1 MYLKATNGV
10 VEKYPYSIGLLR
22 KDNPR
27 TSFPKNPTDAVLA
40 GYGMYPVREANP
52 NVGTDQKLVKSWTPE
67 FINGEWILNH
77 QAVDMTAEEI
87 AERDGVIAA
96 NVREERDKRLADTD
110 WTQVADSP
118 VDSAVWSVYRQSLRD
133 IPSQAGFPWDVVWPT
148 QPE

>member
-22 KDNPR
+22 KDNPNV
-27 TSFPKNPTDAVLA
+27 SFPKNPTDAVLA

-52 NVGTDQKLVKSWTPE
+52 TVGTDQKLVKSWTPE

-96 NVREERDKRLADTD
+96 NVREDRNKRLADTD
-110 WTQVADSP
+110 WRFRSDMNPSQDWIDYCQA
-118 VDSAVWSVYRQSLRD
+118 LRD
-133 IPSQAGFPWDVVWPT
+133 VPAQEGFPHDVTWPD